1 VPLSAGEYLL
11 GLAELGAIAIALG
24 LGAVRVRRRLL
35 PAWSGAPARLVEVV
49 LGLAA
54 LLWVC
59 ELVGAVGLYR
69 ESAVVVGCVLAGT
82 VAALL
87 TSGPRFRPAGDAPP
101 APRASRILAW
111 VAVAVAVVVVAHW
124 SVPTRLSLNN
134 GMYGYDTTWYHMPF
148 AARFVQDASLT
159 GLHFSST
166 SFLSWFYPANSE
178 LFHSVGILVTER
190 DYLSPLI
197 NLTWLGLALLAAWC
211 IGRPWGLGPAST
223 IGACVVLGAGVFG
236 DQPGEARN
244 DIPATFFLLASA
256 AVLVNAVAA
265 REELSAIARGAGR
278 WTPSRLDL
286 GPVPL
291 AIAALAAGMAIG
303 TKLSLLAPIGALTIG
318 IVVVAHRRL
327 PATGIWFAGLLAGG
341 GFWFVRNLVA
351 TGNPLPWLSAL
362 GPLPL
367 PGPEEVLPNDR
378 EPFSVVHYATDTEVW
393 SEWFFPGLVDR
404 LGELWPLVLALGA
417 LGAGL
422 ALFRERSPAI
432 RILGFAALAAALAY
446 PFTPLTASGYEDKP
460 IGFASNLRYLA
471 PVLALALALLPI
483 TLRDLRETWRWAALG
498 ALLVAFAAA
507 FVPDGQRSGFAVG
520 LLVSTAVAI
529 LLIGVVAAYRG
540 GWLSRAL
547 MWAGAT
553 GAVLIAVA
561 VGYVVQRNYLEER
574 YADVYGIAEPGLDAA
589 FIWARDIEDS
599 RIATITIRQYPYYG
613 GDLSNFVQ
621 YVGRRGDDDSF
632 VAIRDC
638 AEWREALNA
647 GDYDYVVTGGN
658 FPGPGQDHPPQSR
671 WTGDDPA
678 ATEILAERTTS
689 VFRLDGELAPAAC
702 DEP

>member
-11 GLAELGAIAIALG
+11 GLAELGAIALALG
-24 LGAVRVRRRLL
+24 FGAVRVRRRLL
-35 PAWSGAPARLVEVV
+35 PAWSGAPAHLVDA
-49 LGLAA
+49 LCGLAG

-69 ESAVVVGCVLAGT
+69 EWAVVAGCVAAGAAAGWLARDARADG
-82 VAALL
+82 
-87 TSGPRFRPAGDAPP
+87 AGDAPP
-101 APRASRILAW
+101 APPVGRVVAW
-111 VAVAVAVVVVAHW
+111 IAAGVAVLVVAHW
-124 SVPTRLSLNN
+124 SVPTRLSFNN

-159 GLHFSST
+159 DLHFTST

-197 NLTWLGLALLAAWC
+197 NMAWLGLALLAAWC
-211 IGRPWGLGPAST
+211 IGRPWGLGPASV
-223 IGACVVLGAGVFG
+223 IGACVVFGAGVFG

-256 AVLVNAVAA
+256 AVLVNA
-265 REELSAIARGAGR
+265 SAGRGAG
-278 WTPSRLDL
+278 SRLDA
-286 GPVPL
+286 GAVPL
-291 AIAALAAGMAIG
+291 ALAGLAAGLAIG
-303 TKLSLLAPIGALTIG
+303 TKLSLLAPVGALTLG
-318 IVVVAHRRL
+318 VVVAARDRI
-327 PATGIWFAGLLAGG
+327 PAAGIWFGALLAGG

-378 EPFSVVHYATDTEVW
+378 EPFSVVHYAGEPDVW

-417 LGAGL
+417 LGAVL
-422 ALFRERSPAI
+422 ALFRERAPAL
-432 RILGFAALAAALAY
+432 RVLGFAAVVAAIAY
-446 PFTPLTASGYEDKP
+446 PFTPLTASGYEDEP
-460 IGFASNLRYLA
+460 IGFASNLRYLG
-471 PVLALALALLPI
+471 PVLALSLALLPI
-483 TLRDLRETWRWAALG
+483 TLRELDERWRWAGLG

-507 FVPDGQRSGFAVG
+507 FVPDGLRSGLPLGLVVTAGVG
-520 LLVSTAVAI
+520 A
-529 LLIGVVAAYRG
+529 LIALAVAAYRAG
-540 GWLSRAL
+540 RVSRSWIA
-547 MWAGAT
+547 AGA
-553 GAVLIAVA
+553 AAAVA
-561 VGYVVQRNYLEER
+561 LAVGIGYGVQRNYLEER
-574 YADVYGIAEPGLDAA
+574 YADVYGIGEPGLDAA

-613 GDLSNFVQ
+613 NDLSNHVQ

-632 VAIRDC
+632 LPITDC
-638 AEWREALNA
+638 AGWREALNE
-647 GDYDYVVTGGN
+647 GGYDYVVTGSN
-658 FPGPGQDHPPQSR
+658 FPAPGQDRPPEAD

-678 ATEILAERTTS
+678 AEEILTEKATS
-689 VFRLDGELAPAAC
+689 VFRLDDELDPAGC